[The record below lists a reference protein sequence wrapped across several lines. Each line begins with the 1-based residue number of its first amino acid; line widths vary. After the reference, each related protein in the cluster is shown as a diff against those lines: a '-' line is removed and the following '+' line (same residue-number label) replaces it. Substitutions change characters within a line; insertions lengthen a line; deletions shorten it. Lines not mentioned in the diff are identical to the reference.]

1 MHDYWHAVAMLR
13 LDRPRGLSELEAC
26 FAGGKAAEGLVGF
39 RRGRLLATTWGYGL
53 DGALEGLARLWLPW
67 RGKEFSR
74 HAAEGVN
81 LFTPGGRR
89 AIRVVFPRYA
99 GLADGEE
106 GASGFRFAT
115 SIGPSATD
123 PGLSVLRLDYRSI
136 EENPTTARRVLDEL
150 VQIDHGL
157 FLGQALYKRRG
168 GLSRAAWF
176 ALEAES

>member
-1 MHDYWHAVAMLR
+1 MQDYWHAVAMLR
-13 LDRPRGLSELEAC
+13 LDRPRGLNELEAC

-53 DGALEGLARLWLPW
+53 DGVLEGLARLWLPW

-74 HAAEGVN
+74 LSAEGVN

-89 AIRVVFPRYA
+89 AIRVIFPRYV

-123 PGLSVLRLDYRSI
+123 PGLTVLRLDYRSV
-136 EENPTTARRVLDEL
+136 EENPATVRRVLDEL

-157 FLGQALYKRRG
+157 FLGQALFRRG
-168 GLSRAAWF
+168 GGLDRVAWF
-176 ALEAES
+176 ALEAEG